1 MMPYVLAA
9 TLALGAFGGWRVTT
23 WAYDAD
29 YKAQV
34 EDMAKKHDADVKA
47 SEGIIRASLEKNQKT
62 QIIYRTIKEKAN
74 ATTNNNCLDG
84 AALKLWREAT
94 TRANA
99 PEADKPDDSVR
110 STSDAIKR
118 RIKVSTP

>member
-47 SEGIIRASLEKNQKT
+47 SEGIIRASLEKNQQTK
-62 QIIYRTIKEKAN
+62 IVYRTIREKAH
-74 ATTNNNCLDG
+74 ATSTNTCLDS
-84 AALKLWREAT
+84 ASVKLWREAT
-94 TRANA
+94 TRANTT
-99 PEADKPDDSVR
+99 EADKPDDTVR
-110 STSDAIKR
+110 STTDAIKR
-118 RIKVSTP
+118 RVKSSLD